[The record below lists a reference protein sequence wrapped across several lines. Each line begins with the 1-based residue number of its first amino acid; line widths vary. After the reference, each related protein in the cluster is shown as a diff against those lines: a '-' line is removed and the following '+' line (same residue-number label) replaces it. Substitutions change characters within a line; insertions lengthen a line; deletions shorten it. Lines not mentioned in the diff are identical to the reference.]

1 MQLGADGTM
10 REIAPE
16 DLCKLGQK
24 PLINAD
30 EPANSGSDDEA
41 S

>member
-16 DLCKLGQK
+16 DLCKLGHN